1 MWVSCPSSFIIH
13 WIHVDMWIEKNI
25 YIWDAWMREGKWL
38 TASCSKVKLKVKR
51 RGSRAHNSKKKEISF
66 ENKKWE
72 RKLRKMKRQ
81 CGRSWRSMRK
91 TEDGDS
97 RLHIFFFLFFQ
108 HEPCPSRVLAMSGH
122 FKKKRLQHACSHV
135 THVSCVQYMSDTST
149 ALKMPCPCFPASGL
163 RLHPR
168 LMNPPP

>member
-1 MWVSCPSSFIIH
+1 MNTRWYVN
-13 WIHVDMWIEKNI
+13 WKKNI
-25 YIWDAWMREGKWL
+25 YKWDAWIREGKWL

-97 RLHIFFFLFFQ
+97 RLHIFFFSLFPAWAMSL
-108 HEPCPSRVLAMSGH
+108 PCPGH
-122 FKKKRLQHACSHV
+122 VRSFKKKKAATRMQPCHTRVLCPVHV
-135 THVSCVQYMSDTST
+135 RHEYSTQNAMSVLS
-149 ALKMPCPCFPASGL
+149 SL
-163 RLHPR
+163 RA
-168 LMNPPP
+168 